1 MSTKPLA
8 NVLHIHALKS
18 LAPGH
23 GLGRWVTRVEAKVP
37 LALRQVPRCP
47 KLPGGRASTF
57 LRSFRQAALGSPNGL
72 GRRDRTGKKGRWQN
86 RDVPAF
92 TALLPLPHPQPL
104 AEEETFSAR
113 GSAGC
118 GAVGPRGVL
127 VAGGRDLD
135 GWQLQEL
142 LARSQNARQVP
153 GQPGL

>member
-1 MSTKPLA
+1 MGDKSGSASATITPVPGAALPEAPLGCR
-8 NVLHIHALKS
+8 
-18 LAPGH
+18 AP
-23 GLGRWVTRVEAKVP
+23 A
-37 LALRQVPRCP
+37 
-47 KLPGGRASTF
+47 F
-57 LRSFRQAALGSPNGL
+57 LRSFRQDALGP
-72 GRRDRTGKKGRWQN
+72 GRFWGVGGGQGKKGRCWN

-104 AEEETFSAR
+104 AEEEAFSAR

-135 GWQLQEL
+135 GRQLQEL
-142 LARSQNARQVP
+142 LARSQDAGQLP